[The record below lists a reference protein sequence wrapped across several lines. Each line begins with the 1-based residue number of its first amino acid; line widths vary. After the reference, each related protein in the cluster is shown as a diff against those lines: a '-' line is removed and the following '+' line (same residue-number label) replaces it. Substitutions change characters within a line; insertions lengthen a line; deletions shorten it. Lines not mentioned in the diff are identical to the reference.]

1 MSKRDLYYEMMK
13 LMGQEEEVVK
23 RVRKAEEEVDIF
35 LFVENRSDCLV
46 FFRHEIFNLVVNRK
60 NFPVILKSVF
70 TTSIAMK
77 NRKSIE
83 NYW

>member
-35 LFVENRSDCLV
+35 YLLRPDLIVLFV
-46 FFRHEIFNLVVNRK
+46 FRHEIFNLVVNRK

>member
-13 LMGQEEEVVK
+13 LMGQEEDVVK
-23 RVRKAEEEVDIF
+23 RVRKAEEEVEIVY
-35 LFVENRSDCLV
+35 LFRTDLMA